1 MEKKRVD
8 IKKILAD
15 PVQRKKLLDRAVKFI
30 IEIGKL

>member
-1 MEKKRVD
+1 MKSKRID

-15 PVQRKKLLDRAVKFI
+15 PVQRKKLLERAVKFV

>member
-1 MEKKRVD
+1 MKDKRYD

-15 PVQRKKLLDRAVKFI
+15 PVLREKLLDRAVKFI

>member
-1 MEKKRVD
+1 MKKKRVD